1 MRTFRNRPDPRE
13 LPGVALFGRSMRAAF
28 GMPRAPVLEVRD
40 LRFGPLAVTELRFD
54 AQNFGRSAPVPEQDA
69 VLVSW
74 QLRTNP
80 KHDIWED
87 GKRLP
92 IEGLG
97 DGMTSIYDL
106 RRGLTAYSLHPFHTL
121 SFGLPV
127 QWLDEASGDAICR
140 LELGRASRLGL
151 SDPTIAALGTALVP
165 TLRRPEGTSRLF
177 VDHVLLALRA
187 HVASRF
193 GDRFRRS
200 AQRGGLSGWQERR
213 ATELIDARLGGT
225 LTLAELARECQLSV
239 AQFSRAFRHSRGMP
253 PHRYLTERRVERARL
268 LLLHS
273 DLPLAD
279 VAVACGFADQ
289 SHFTKVFRR
298 WAGVSP
304 GSLRTASRFETAP
317 KPRRSDG

>member
-1 MRTFRNRPDPRE
+1 MRTFRNRPDSRE

-92 IEGLG
+92 IEG
-97 DGMTSIYDL
+97 
-106 RRGLTAYSLHPFHTL
+106 
-121 SFGLPV
+121 
-127 QWLDEASGDAICR
+127 
-140 LELGRASRLGL
+140 
-151 SDPTIAALGTALVP
+151 
-165 TLRRPEGTSRLF
+165 
-177 VDHVLLALRA
+177 
-187 HVASRF
+187 
-193 GDRFRRS
+193 
-200 AQRGGLSGWQERR
+200 
-213 ATELIDARLGGT
+213 
-225 LTLAELARECQLSV
+225 
-239 AQFSRAFRHSRGMP
+239 
-253 PHRYLTERRVERARL
+253 
-268 LLLHS
+268 S